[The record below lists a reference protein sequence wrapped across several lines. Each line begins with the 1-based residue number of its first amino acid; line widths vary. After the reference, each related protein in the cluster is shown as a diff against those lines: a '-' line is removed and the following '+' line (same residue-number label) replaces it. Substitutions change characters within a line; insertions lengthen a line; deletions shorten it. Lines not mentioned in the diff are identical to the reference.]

1 MDRKLHALEVHRV
14 WAGLTQEELAK
25 RSGVA
30 RNTISR
36 LESGLHPARPST
48 ARKLAQ
54 ALGVTPKDL
63 LDPETARTASG

>member
-1 MDRKLHALEVHRV
+1 
-14 WAGLTQEELAK
+14 
-25 RSGVA
+25 
-30 RNTISR
+30 
-36 LESGLHPARPST
+36 LHPARPST